1 MSGVRLFQSYVHI
14 QDVTM
19 KSRNGFT
26 LIELLVVI
34 AIIALLLAI
43 ILPSLRM
50 VKEQARRMICATHLK
65 SIGTGL
71 ALYSEANDNKAIPNY
86 NISDDSETYD
96 LKSSWNPWNSYIVGE
111 DEDTSSPAPPK
122 PVQLG
127 KLYREGL
134 IDIPDVYYCPTAQS
148 NKLRDEYIMKYYT
161 QPGLAKLMPPGNHNW
176 GIPSGDNR
184 CRANYMYYIWGESTY
199 LDLSIRPIVIDRISS
214 SGGIAHRKNDE
225 PFGINALFGD
235 GHANLTRTSTGDE
248 LTQLVQLG
256 YDDLGTNLPN
266 FIAILRLLTP

>member
-1 MSGVRLFQSYVHI
+1 MI
-14 QDVTM
+14 
-19 KSRNGFT
+19 KKKGFT

-43 ILPSLRM
+43 LLPSLRM

-65 SIGTGL
+65 SIGNGIV
-71 ALYSEANDNKAIPNY
+71 LYSEANDNKAIPNY
-86 NISDDSETYD
+86 DIRYDSETYGFD
-96 LKSSWNPWNSYIVGE
+96 SSWNPWNSYIVGE
-111 DEDTSSPAPPK
+111 DEDPASPDPPK

-127 KLYREGL
+127 KLYSEQI
-134 IDIPDVYYCPTAQS
+134 IDVPDVYYCPTAQA

-184 CRANYMYYIWGESTY
+184 CRANYMYYIWGENTY
-199 LDLSIRPIVIDRISS
+199 LDLSIKPIVVDRLSS
-214 SGGIAHRKNDE
+214 SNGIAHRKNGE

-235 GHANLTRTSTGDE
+235 GHANLTRTSTDDE
-248 LTQLVQLG
+248 LTRLVQLG
-256 YDDLGTNLPN
+256 YDDLGTNLLN
-266 FIAILRLLTP
+266 FIAILKLLAP